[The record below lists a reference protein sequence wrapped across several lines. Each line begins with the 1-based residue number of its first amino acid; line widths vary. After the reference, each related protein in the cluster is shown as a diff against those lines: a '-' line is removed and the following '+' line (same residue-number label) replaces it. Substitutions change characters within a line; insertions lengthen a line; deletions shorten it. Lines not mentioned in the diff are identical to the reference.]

1 VARADE
7 PMIFTAPR
15 SIRSAMTKI
24 HRKMPGQS
32 GAISGIS
39 GANPGNEGLD
49 NSLKH
54 KDKESGR
61 SGKLTNVAFPSWQE
75 IDDGSARQTGFD
87 DLDRDKCARTET
99 SGPRHI

>member
-1 VARADE
+1 MV
-7 PMIFTAPR
+7 FTAPC

-54 KDKESGR
+54 KDKESGP
-61 SGKLTNVAFPSWQE
+61 SGKLTDVTQLKTRMAPAP
-75 IDDGSARQTGFD
+75 GRLVGYARVV
-87 DLDRDKCARTET
+87 
-99 SGPRHI
+99 